1 MEKQEETFTISVEIN
16 KGLEPLTLT
25 IVPDHQASLNSTQKP
40 GFKVTRDNH
49 TLALLRPDA
58 NRCWELLEG
67 DIEQEE
73 VDAIGAA
80 IDSHYASEIH

>member
-16 KGLEPLTLT
+16 QGLEPLTLT
-25 IVPDHQASLNSTQKP
+25 IVPDHPASLNSTQKP
-40 GFKVTRDNH
+40 SFKVTRDNH

-58 NRCWELLEG
+58 DHCWKLLEG
-67 DIEQEE
+67 DIKHEE

-80 IDSHYASEIH
+80 IDGHYSSEIM